1 MNKDDKKK
9 LYELQAEISF
19 ALRVL
24 RDARNEDFSDLLI
37 KYDYD
42 KRLIG
47 IWANMIDACFLMDTA
62 IHVIDQLVQLTEPN
76 KCEMRKCTRCGA
88 AMSRGYCLYDGD
100 EYYCSDECLYENYTE
115 EEYDSIHES
124 DNGYWTE
131 WEEGE

>member
-37 KYDYD
+37 KSDYD

-62 IHVIDQLVQLTEPN
+62 IHAIDQLVQLTEPN
-76 KCEMRKCTRCGA
+76 KCEMRKCTHCGT
-88 AMSRGYCLYDGD
+88 AMDKGYCLYDGD
-100 EYYCSDECLYENYTE
+100 EYYCSDECLYKNYTE
-115 EEYDSIHES
+115 EEYNSIYES